1 MKKPKSAWVRRVV
14 LLILLLTVSAMGLRG
29 LEAPRAA
36 QPQPTPSPTPAG
48 QDERALRETAYAQDM
63 AALQALVDSEN
74 ADADT
79 RLHAAQQLQA
89 LIEAHQCE
97 IAIETALKK
106 AGYEP
111 CMVLMTGD
119 ALTVMLDASAVD
131 AQSSA
136 AILALCTAH
145 TELGAEN
152 IRIMSR

>member
-1 MKKPKSAWVRRVV
+1 MKKPKSAWVRRGV
-14 LLILLLTVSAMGLRG
+14 LLALLLTASAMGLRG
-29 LEAPRAA
+29 LEAPHTA
-36 QPQPTPSPTPAG
+36 QPRPTPSPAV
-48 QDERALRETAYAQDM
+48 QDERSLRETAYAQDV
-63 AALQALVDSEN
+63 AALQALADSEN

-79 RLHAAQQLQA
+79 RLHAARQLQA
-89 LIEAHQCE
+89 LVEAHQCE

-131 AQSSA
+131 AQSSE